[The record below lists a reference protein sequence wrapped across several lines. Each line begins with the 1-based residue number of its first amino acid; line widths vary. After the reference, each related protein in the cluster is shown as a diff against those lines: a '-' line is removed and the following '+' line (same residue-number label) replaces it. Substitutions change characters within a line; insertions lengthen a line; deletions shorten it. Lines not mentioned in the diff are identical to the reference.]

1 MSTDSKI
8 TSLDTPNPVAAVAA
22 KAAVAKTASPKSSG
36 HDGTLS
42 GKTVDINI
50 YASEQEH
57 GSDAVEV
64 GLNGVMYK
72 IPRGDFYTV
81 PEEVASVLRTSV
93 TAVTSAVANGG
104 GVITRDVP
112 RFNFQTR

>member
-1 MSTDSKI
+1 MSSDSKI
-8 TSLDTPNPVAAVAA
+8 TGLSAASPAAEAAV
-22 KAAVAKTASPKSSG
+22 KTAPAKVANAKSSG
-36 HDGTLS
+36 HDATLS
-42 GKTVDINI
+42 GKMVDLNI

-72 IPRGDFYTV
+72 IPRGEFFAV
-81 PEEVASVLRTSV
+81 PEEVAAVLRNAVTSV
-93 TAVTSAVANGG
+93 TSPAKSGG

-112 RFNFQTR
+112 RYNFQVR